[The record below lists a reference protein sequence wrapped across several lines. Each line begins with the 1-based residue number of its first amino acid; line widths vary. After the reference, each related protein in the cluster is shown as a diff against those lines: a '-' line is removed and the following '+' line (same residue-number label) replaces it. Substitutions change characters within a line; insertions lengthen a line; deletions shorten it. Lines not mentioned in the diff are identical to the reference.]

1 MLDTL
6 EMLEAIG
13 SDASLRYAS
22 TVELTTVLEAG
33 RASDAL
39 TAAVASG
46 DSSHLAREFGNIKNF
61 SPQVTQQIFVSS
73 DID

>member
-22 TVELTTVLEAG
+22 TVELTTVLERG
-33 RASDAL
+33 KASEAF

-46 DSSHLAREFGNIKNF
+46 DASRLDEEFGYRKMYQ
-61 SPQVTQQIFVSS
+61 PQATQSFCSS
-73 DID
+73 ELS